1 MTKFKFSLFLLY
13 VSYRESKEKLL
24 MYQPNLSCANMFL
37 TYFPEGFSWEFLV
50 GVCRPVLQ
58 IQTLFQTKKYHF
70 PHPFSDPEVVT
81 KRNITCLHKT
91 EIMSSLV
98 RLKLQQKKAISN
110 SCYTFFLIPL
120 ELKRRTRWYTTVVP
134 LLTIPVSDQKGAKT
148 LPFRGGRLWLT

>member
-1 MTKFKFSLFLLY
+1 MTKFKFSLLLLY
-13 VSYRESKEKLL
+13 VSYRDSKEKLL
-24 MYQPNLSCANMFL
+24 MYRTNLSCAIMFL
-37 TYFPEGFSWEFLV
+37 SYISPRDSPGNSWC

-58 IQTLFQTKKYHF
+58 ILTLFQTKKYHF

-98 RLKLQQKKAISN
+98 RLKLQQKKAILN

-120 ELKRRTRWYTTVVP
+120 ELKRRTR
-134 LLTIPVSDQKGAKT
+134 
-148 LPFRGGRLWLT
+148 